1 MEQFEFAFDS
11 CLVNRSNEGLLA
23 ELLRQMK
30 GPSRTFVLPF
40 NLPELIILKV
50 FVFHS

>member
-1 MEQFEFAFDS
+1 MKQFEFAFGS

-23 ELLRQMK
+23 GLLRQMK
-30 GPSRTFVLPF
+30 GPSRTFVFPL